1 MLFLTVAQ
9 RAHTPAWGQA
19 ALSQTALKLNPPP
32 SGARRQE
39 LHRWNARKVM
49 TAASPLEFQASGS
62 ARGVLDVG
70 RIDTWVFD
78 LDNTL
83 YPPRANLFGQI
94 DQRMTAF
101 IMELLSLNAVEARA
115 LQKHYFLEYGTTLH
129 GLMHY
134 HGVDPRRFL
143 DYVHDI
149 DLTVVGPD
157 AALRRALAALPGRK
171 LVFTN
176 GDAVYARRVLER
188 LGIADHIE
196 AIHDIV
202 ATDFVPKPHEAP
214 YDQLLSEHGIDAR
227 RAVFVEDMAR
237 NLLPAKARGMG
248 TVWVNNGSEKGGLG
262 ASPDYID
269 LEITDVAAWLGGI
282 ALTPAPAS

>member
-1 MLFLTVAQ
+1 
-9 RAHTPAWGQA
+9 
-19 ALSQTALKLNPPP
+19 
-32 SGARRQE
+32 
-39 LHRWNARKVM
+39 M
-49 TAASPLEFQASGS
+49 TAARPYDLPALSAHSGS
-62 ARGVLDVG
+62 AKGVLDAE

-83 YPPRANLFGQI
+83 YHPRANLFGQI

-101 IMELLSLNAVEARA
+101 IMELLSLDPVEARA
-115 LQKHYFLEYGTTLH
+115 LQKRYFLEYGTTLH

-134 HGVDPRRFL
+134 HGVEPRRFL

-157 AALRRALAALPGRK
+157 LALAHALDALPGRK

-176 GDAVYARRVLER
+176 GDAPYARRVLEK
-188 LGIADHIE
+188 LGVASHIE

-202 ATDFVPKPHEAP
+202 ATNYVPKPHDAP
-214 YDQLLSEHGIDAR
+214 YDQLLADHGIDAR

-237 NLLPAKARGMG
+237 NLLPAKARGMA
-248 TVWVNNGSEKGGLG
+248 TVWVNNGSEKGGFG

-269 LEITDVAAWLGGI
+269 LEITDVSEWLSNIGLTNR
-282 ALTPAPAS
+282 AVTPAPAF

>member
-1 MLFLTVAQ
+1 
-9 RAHTPAWGQA
+9 
-19 ALSQTALKLNPPP
+19 
-32 SGARRQE
+32 
-39 LHRWNARKVM
+39 M
-49 TAASPLEFQASGS
+49 TAAKALDIQAPGR
-62 ARGVLDVG
+62 APGVVRGVLDAT

-83 YPPRANLFGQI
+83 YHPRANLFGQI

-101 IMELLSLNAVEARA
+101 IMELLALDFTAARR
-115 LQKHYFLEYGTTLH
+115 LQKRYFLEYGTTLH

-134 HGVDPRRFL
+134 HGVDPHRFL

-149 DLTVVGPD
+149 DLTVVAPD
-157 AALRRALAALPGRK
+157 ATLRRALERLPGRK

-176 GDAVYARRVLER
+176 GDAPYARRVLDR
-188 LGIADHIE
+188 LGVSDHIE

-202 ATDFVPKPHEAP
+202 ATDFVPKPHDAP
-214 YDQLLSEHGIDAR
+214 YDQLLARHGIDAR

-237 NLLPAKARGMG
+237 NLLPAKVRGMA